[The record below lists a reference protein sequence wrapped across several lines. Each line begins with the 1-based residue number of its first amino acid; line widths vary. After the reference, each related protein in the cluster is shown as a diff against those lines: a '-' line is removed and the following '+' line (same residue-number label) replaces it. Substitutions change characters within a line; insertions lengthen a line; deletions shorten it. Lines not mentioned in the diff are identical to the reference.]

1 MSNRRQPKNGTHIT
15 TGPLKNSQVAI
26 GDGNVQTYEASGAP
40 PEVTRAELD
49 QLHKLFADLK
59 AQVEAQAPAEKK
71 AAGLE
76 RVAEL
81 EAAVTAKKPDLT
93 TMGYVKQWFVKNLPS
108 LAGAVTGLVVHPIV
122 GKLVE
127 LAGEMLASELKERL
141 GGAE

>member
-1 MSNRRQPKNGTHIT
+1 MKD
-15 TGPLKNSQVAI
+15 SQVAV
-26 GDGNVQTYEASGAP
+26 GDGNIQTYVARETR

-49 QLHKLFADLK
+49 QVYKLLADLK

-81 EAAVTAKKPDLT
+81 EAAITAEKPDLT
-93 TMGYVKQWFVKNLPS
+93 TMGYVKNWFVKNLPS

-127 LAGEMLASELKERL
+127 AAGEMLASELKERL
-141 GGAE
+141 GGTE